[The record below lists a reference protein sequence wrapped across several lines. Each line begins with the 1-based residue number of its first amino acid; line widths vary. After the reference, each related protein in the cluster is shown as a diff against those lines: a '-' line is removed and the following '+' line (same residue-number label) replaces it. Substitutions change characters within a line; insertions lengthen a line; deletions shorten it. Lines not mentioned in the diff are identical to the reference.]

1 MIAISY
7 RRQDSNPVAGRLY
20 DRLQAEFGK
29 GNVFM
34 DFDSIPYGVDFREH
48 IKQTLQRAK
57 VVVAIIGSDW
67 SGGREPTVRRID
79 DPADFVRLEIASAL
93 ENGIPIIPVL
103 VNNTPMP
110 EAKSLPAELEGLA
123 FRNGLALDTGIDF
136 HHHADRLIA
145 GIHKVIDPPASPST
159 SATPIKAGEPRRKTF
174 AIATGLGSLT
184 LLAGIALWYFLIHV
198 PGQTVSQRETPESKR
213 KSETGSLSAANP
225 EPASNRTSP
234 SSRSTEVASS
244 LASPPSAATAPP
256 STTAAIVTS
265 PEASP
270 PSAAMPPPAAIPATT
285 KSAAIP
291 PPRATAPSA
300 AVPSKANENESGRE
314 STYFGKVGTS
324 DAIFRLR
331 FEAGDRV
338 AGTYSQG
345 GSTYRL
351 EGRHPKGK
359 LLLDEYTGERITA
372 HIELAS
378 ADPAN
383 ARWEGTMR
391 NTPPDNR
398 VFPVSFGE
406 SPSTAAPSA
415 NSPEMARSAPGGIES
430 PGEYTY
436 SGKIGGSDAS
446 FRLRFEAGDRVTGTY
461 SQKGSTYRL
470 EGRNPK
476 GKLVLSEYTG
486 DRVTA
491 HIELSLVDSA
501 NVIRWEGTM
510 RNTPPDNRVF
520 PVSFS
525 RPRK

>member
-67 SGGREPTVRRID
+67 SGGREPTERRID

-110 EAKSLPAELEGLA
+110 EAKNLPAELEGLA

-145 GIHKVIDPPASPST
+145 GIHKVIDPPDSSST
-159 SATPIKAGEPRRKTF
+159 SATPLKAGNPRRKTL
-174 AIATGLGSLT
+174 AIATVLGSLI
-184 LLAGIALWYFLIHV
+184 LLAGIALWYFLIHL

-213 KSETGSLSAANP
+213 KSETGSLSAVSP
-225 EPASNRTSP
+225 EPASNRTPTTSNQAAVSSP
-234 SSRSTEVASS
+234 SSVASPAASRSTEVASS
-244 LASPPSAATAPP
+244 LASPPIAL
-256 STTAAIVTS
+256 
-265 PEASP
+265 
-270 PSAAMPPPAAIPATT
+270 
-285 KSAAIP
+285 
-291 PPRATAPSA
+291 PRAAAPSA
-300 AVPSKANENESGRE
+300 AVPSTANGNESVRE
-314 STYFGKVGTS
+314 STYFGKIGTS

-372 HIELAS
+372 HLELAS
-378 ADPAN
+378 TDPAN
-383 ARWEGTMR
+383 TRWEGTMR

-406 SPSTAAPSA
+406 SPATAAPSVD
-415 NSPEMARSAPGGIES
+415 SLEIARSAPGVTES

-476 GKLVLSEYTG
+476 GKLVLNEYTG
-486 DRVTA
+486 DRLTA